1 MGGAMRNQGS
11 IVAVI
16 IISVVGLAVVLIASL
31 TTKPRIVETQ
41 AFADD
46 LAPIEAAASEVV
58 GPPAESNAVVN
69 TVLVDE
75 GRLVI
80 GAGDGIYILPGF
92 DDEFELEKREPGV
105 ELTHLNAILPIG
117 DHRYV
122 AGDGLYL
129 LDDNY
134 SMLLEAFDFGSRVY
148 ALMEFGEGILIGTEL
163 GLWYHSDLPIEEG
176 AAPDTLLKD
185 SIIVTALVEDRG
197 GLWVGTHGDGLY
209 RFDGHSWLERFL
221 YRDTLMFDF
230 VNALEYSYPFLWVGT
245 DEAIFRYDGGQW
257 AQMFVSDSSETY
269 DVTCIM
275 TTPAAT
281 YIGTGAG
288 LLRFA
293 QDSLAI
299 DEFFE
304 GSEIVGLCRS
314 EKGVIVATRE
324 DGIFTYQ
331 GKEEIASP
339 EQLTPHIFAADE
351 QNEIIAGTLPEAIAE
366 GTDY

>member
-1 MGGAMRNQGS
+1 MRNQGS
-11 IVAVI
+11 IVAI
-16 IISVVGLAVVLIASL
+16 IVVCMIGLVVVLVGSL
-31 TTKPRIVETQ
+31 AKKPTIVESQ
-41 AFADD
+41 AIADD
-46 LAPIEAAASEVV
+46 LAATEALVESQAEYHPVV
-58 GPPAESNAVVN
+58 S

-80 GAGDGIYILPGF
+80 GAGDGIYIKPGL
-92 DDEFELEKREPGV
+92 DDEFEPEKREPGV
-105 ELTHLNAILPIG
+105 EFKHLNAVLPMG

-134 SMLLEAFDFGSRVY
+134 SMLLDAFDFGQRVY
-148 ALMEFGEGILIGTEL
+148 ALMEFGEGILIGTEQ
-163 GLWYHSDLPIEEG
+163 GLWYHSDLPLDEG
-176 AAPDTLLKD
+176 GAPDTLLKG

-209 RFDGHSWLERFL
+209 RFDGRSWQERFL
-221 YRDTLMFDF
+221 KRDTLIFSF
-230 VNALEYSYPFLWVGT
+230 VNALEYTYPSLWVGT
-245 DEAIFRYDGGQW
+245 DEAIFRYDGGGW
-257 AQMFVSDSSETY
+257 AQMFVSDSSETH

-288 LLRFA
+288 LLRYA
-293 QDSLAI
+293 GDELTE

-331 GKEEIASP
+331 GKEEIVSP

-351 QNEIIAGTLPEAIAE
+351 QNEIIAETLPEAIAE

>member
-1 MGGAMRNQGS
+1 MRNQGS

-16 IISVVGLAVVLIASL
+16 VVSIVGLAVILVGSL
-31 TTKPRIVETQ
+31 ATKPKIVQTQ
-41 AFADD
+41 AIAEN
-46 LAPIEAAASEVV
+46 LATPEAAASQVSEL
-58 GPPAESNAVVN
+58 PAEYHSVVS
-69 TVLVDE
+69 TILVDE

-80 GAGDGIYILPGF
+80 GAGDGIYIWPGM
-92 DDEFELEKREPGV
+92 DDEFEPERREPGV
-105 ELTHLNAILPIG
+105 ELKHLNVILPMD

-122 AGDGLYL
+122 AGEGLYL

-134 SMLLEAFDFGSRVY
+134 SMLLDVSDFGSRVY
-148 ALMEFGEGILIGTEL
+148 ALMEFGEGILIGTEQ
-163 GLWYHSDLPIEEG
+163 GLWYHSDLPIEEE

-185 SIIVTALVEDRG
+185 GIIVTALVEDRG

-209 RFDGHSWLERFL
+209 RFDGQRWQERFL
-221 YRDTLMFDF
+221 LRDTLMFDF

-245 DEAIFRYDGGQW
+245 DEAIFCYDGGKW

-288 LLRFA
+288 LLRYA
-293 QDSLAI
+293 QESLVI
-299 DEFFE
+299 DEFFG

-331 GKEEIASP
+331 GKEEIVSP

-351 QNEIIAGTLPEAIAE
+351 KNEIIAGMLPEAIAE

>member
-1 MGGAMRNQGS
+1 VKNQGS

-16 IISVVGLAVVLIASL
+16 VVCVLGLVVVLVGSL
-31 TTKPRIVETQ
+31 AKKPKIVETQ
-41 AFADD
+41 AIADD
-46 LAPIEAAASEVV
+46 FTATEALEPPEEYHPVV
-58 GPPAESNAVVN
+58 S

-75 GRLVI
+75 GRMVI
-80 GAGDGIYILPGF
+80 ASGDGIYIKPSL
-92 DDEFELEKREPGV
+92 DDVSEPEKREPGA
-105 ELTHLNAILPIG
+105 ELRHLNAILPIG
-117 DHRYV
+117 DRRYV

-134 SMLLEAFDFGSRVY
+134 SMLLDAFDFGQRVY
-148 ALMEFGEGILIGTEL
+148 ALMEFGEGILIGTEQ
-163 GLWYHSDLPIEEG
+163 GLWYHSDLPLEEG
-176 AAPDTLLKD
+176 GAPDTLLKG

-209 RFDGHSWLERFL
+209 RFDGQRWQERFL
-221 YRDTLMFDF
+221 ERDTLIFSF

-245 DEAIFRYDGGQW
+245 DQAIFRFDGGSW
-257 AQMFVSDSSETY
+257 AQMFVSDSSETH

-288 LLRFA
+288 LLRYA
-293 QDSLAI
+293 GDKLTE

-324 DGIFTYQ
+324 DGIFTFN
-331 GKEEIASP
+331 GKEEIVSP
-339 EQLTPHIFAADE
+339 EQLNPHIFAADE

>member
-1 MGGAMRNQGS
+1 MRNQGS
-11 IVAVI
+11 IVAI
-16 IISVVGLAVVLIASL
+16 IVVCVVGLAVVLLSSL
-31 TTKPRIVETQ
+31 ATRPKIVETQ
-41 AFADD
+41 AIAED
-46 LAPIEAAASEVV
+46 LATPEAAASQVSEL
-58 GPPAESNAVVN
+58 PAEYHPVVS

-80 GAGDGIYILPGF
+80 GAGDGIYIWPGP
-92 DDEFELEKREPGV
+92 DDEFEPQKREPGV
-105 ELTHLNAILPIG
+105 ELRHLNAILPID

-163 GLWYHSDLPIEEG
+163 GLWYHSDLPIEEES
-176 AAPDTLLKD
+176 APDTLLKD
-185 SIIVTALVEDRG
+185 GIIVTALVEDRG

-209 RFDGHSWLERFL
+209 RFDGQSWQERFL
-221 YRDTLMFDF
+221 LRDTLMFDF

-245 DEAIFRYDGGQW
+245 DEAIFRYDGGKW

-269 DVTCIM
+269 DITCIM

-288 LLRFA
+288 LLRYA
-293 QDSLAI
+293 QDDLTT
-299 DEFFE
+299 DEFFD

-331 GKEEIASP
+331 GKEEIVSP
-339 EQLTPHIFAADE
+339 EQLTPHIFAADKH
-351 QNEIIAGTLPEAIAE
+351 NEIIAGTLPEASAE